1 MLITIK
7 LFATFRQ
14 GRFKIAE
21 REVAEGTTVAEV
33 LSLLD
38 IAAAEVGTLF
48 VHGRQV
54 EPDRVLVAGDTLAVF
69 PLIGGG

>member
-1 MLITIK
+1 MKITIK

-21 REVAEGTTVAEV
+21 RDVADGTTAADI
-33 LSLLD
+33 LKSLD
-38 IAAAEVGTLF
+38 IAVADVGTLF
-48 VHGRQV
+48 VGGRHV
-54 EPDRVLVAGDTLAVF
+54 EPDRVLMAGETLAIF